1 MARSQMTFGTFILI
15 WIALL
20 LMLRACAAADIFC
33 DVDHMTEQQVKIC
46 MCIHGYCTAQDQQ
59 KLWRKWTCEGNEDIC
74 KALGK

>member
-1 MARSQMTFGTFILI
+1 MSF
-15 WIALL
+15 WSALL
-20 LMLRACAAADIFC
+20 VLLMMLATCRAVFGADIFC

-46 MCIHGYCTAQDQQ
+46 MCVHGYCTAQDQQ